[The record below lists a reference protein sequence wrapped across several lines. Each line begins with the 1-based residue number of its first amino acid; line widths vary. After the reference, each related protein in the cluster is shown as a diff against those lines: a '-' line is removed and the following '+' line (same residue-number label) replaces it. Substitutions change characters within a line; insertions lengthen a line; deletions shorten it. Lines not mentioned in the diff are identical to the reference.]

1 VNEEN
6 LRKLCAKKA
15 LEYIKNDT
23 VIGLGAGRNI
33 ACLIEL
39 LSKDMEKN
47 DLKIRVVTPSD
58 NTKNMCIKFGI
69 EVLPTCLVEEVDV
82 AFDGCGEVDENF
94 YASKGGG
101 GVFTKEKII
110 GSMAKEYIL
119 LIDEQKLKKELSL
132 IYPISLEVVKDSLG
146 YVSKMVKNL
155 GGNPIVRTSNNKDG
169 YLLTD
174 DGNYIL
180 DVNFKVIDDFRK
192 LDDNLNNIVGV
203 VGTSLFTR
211 EVTNLIV
218 AGESGIRVISKN

>member
-1 VNEEN
+1 MNEEN

-15 LEYIKNDT
+15 LEYIKNNT

-69 EVLPTCLVEEVDV
+69 EVLPTCLVEEIDV
-82 AFDGCGEVDENF
+82 AFDGCGEVDEKF

-110 GSMAKEYIL
+110 ASMAKEYIL
-119 LIDEQKLKKELSL
+119 LIDEQKLKKELSCNH
-132 IYPISLEVVKDSLG
+132 PVSLEVIKDSLG
-146 YVSKMVKNL
+146 YVTKIVKNL
-155 GGNPIVRTSNNKDG
+155 GGNPVVRTSNNKDG